1 MRNLADYFKKY
12 REINSNHCNYKSLF
26 LSSDQ
31 HYWHL
36 LSDIPEIRKRI
47 DFNSYDVVSYAALL
61 YATNLL
67 SQVIHSNFGW
77 TILSFHDEKKSVFP
91 EIFGF
96 LYTADAH
103 VCPSV
108 PATLVIYCTEN
119 MSRNDDYGWSV
130 KLEKE
135 TWNRYHDNF
144 SEATQWTKLNL
155 NMLLQY
161 LTDKKFTFKELM
173 IISQMIDDEHIRIN
187 TDITQSNASTRIA
200 NY

>member
-1 MRNLADYFKKY
+1 MHKLTDYFEKY
-12 REINSNHCNYKSLF
+12 KEINSNHCDYKSLF
-26 LSSDQ
+26 SRGDQ
-31 HYWHL
+31 HIWYFL
-36 LSDIPEIRKRI
+36 TDIPEIRKRI
-47 DFNSYDVVSYAALL
+47 NFNSYDVVPYAALL

-77 TILSFHDEKKSVFP
+77 AILSFHDEKKSVFP

-108 PATLVIYCTEN
+108 PATLVIYWTEN
-119 MSRNDDYGWSV
+119 MSQDDDCGWSI

-135 TWNRYHDNF
+135 TWNHYHDNF
-144 SEATQWTKLNL
+144 SEAIQWTKLNL
-155 NMLLQY
+155 DMLLQH
-161 LTDKKFTFKELM
+161 LTDKKFTSEELM
-173 IISQMIDDEHIRIN
+173 IISQIIDDEHIRIN
-187 TDITQSNASTRIA
+187 IDITQSNASTRIA